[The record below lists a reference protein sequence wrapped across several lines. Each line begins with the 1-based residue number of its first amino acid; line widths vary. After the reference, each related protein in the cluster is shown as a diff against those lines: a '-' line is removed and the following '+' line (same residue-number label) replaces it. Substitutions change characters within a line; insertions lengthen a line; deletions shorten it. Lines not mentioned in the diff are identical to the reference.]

1 MSNKEVEY
9 SDSDSVSESEEV
21 NEHEEEGQEHDDTP
35 DIIVPERKFLKEDED
50 YSVPF
55 PVMRECLVLLLQS
68 RRILRDMMYYRFKMD
83 RFLSGNLSVFEIQ
96 NLLHSQREDKE
107 SDWIAEIQE
116 LKRNLVSEVRRNHT
130 LERDL
135 NRLDKRIALLIKNRG
150 NIQDVL
156 ADKAGLKAQ
165 KHKGDQQKKPELIND
180 PKKLEAYQN
189 LFYLLQTE
197 PKYLAGLVYLVQP
210 EQMESFLST
219 VILTLFGD
227 AFTPREEFLLLS
239 LYRLSVQ
246 KEMSNIATVGDFLK
260 ADTVVPKMIITYN
273 KRKQGTDYLK
283 AVIGPILANVI
294 KQDLNLELKPS
305 AVYISIISENEI
317 RTGEK
322 STLDRHVTDEKAL
335 EIPEVAKIIKARVEQ
350 LTSICDQFL
359 EGIMNSLNRLPY
371 GIRWICKQIQQIAE
385 KNFANSTQ
393 DEILKVI
400 GYFIYY
406 RFIQVAMVS
415 PEEYDL
421 VGREIHPTARKNLI
435 NVSKVLQ
442 TLFNFAQFGAAE
454 KHFVPLNGWITSHI
468 ADIKQYLEEII
479 EVGEPEDYLQVD
491 KYMELTQ
498 KTKPVIIISLPE
510 IAYTHILISKNLDSL
525 VPKGEKD
532 DAMRIIMKELDE
544 FGPPPEISN
553 EDDREVQ
560 LTLTNKFQKSIE
572 EELSPGESLLSQT
585 KEMVISLLR
594 ALPSLPE
601 QKESEDSA
609 PNLVEVL
616 NRARQSDPSLEP
628 EIKKILD
635 NLKKLEE
642 YNLTTHADNYA
653 SFLKAVALE
662 VVNRAEI
669 REQQKKEKQRLTTSL
684 NNLRKHQKYLNE
696 QITQYNQYLQDCR
709 LKHYQ
714 NNKKRKSKK
723 KGDGAKVG
731 PFKFSFSDLAKKK
744 VIVDSEVPA
753 MTRKKIKFVISSDTV
768 GVFDVSAKMAG
779 IDVQTMRLELD
790 DLLELNSIGNTTLE
804 LDQITL
810 DVNMTIHLL
819 NKLFMA

>member
-1 MSNKEVEY
+1 MATKIDFDDTS
-9 SDSDSVSESEEV
+9 SDSSE
-21 NEHEEEGQEHDDTP
+21 NLQPQHQDDHEEEEEDDLV
-35 DIIVPERKFLKEDED
+35 VPERKFLKEDED

-150 NIQDVL
+150 NIQEVL
-156 ADKAGLKAQ
+156 ADKAGLKHQ
-165 KHKGDQQKKPELIND
+165 KHKGDQKKPELISD

-197 PKYLAGLVYLVQP
+197 PKYLAGLVYLIQP
-210 EQMESFLST
+210 EQMETFLGT

-239 LYRLSVQ
+239 LYRLSIQ
-246 KEMSNIATVGDFLK
+246 KEMANIATVGDFLK

-283 AVIGPILANVI
+283 AVIGPILTNVI
-294 KQDLNLELKPS
+294 KQDNLNLELKPA
-305 AVYISIISENEI
+305 AVYAAIISEQEI

-322 STLDRHVTDEKAL
+322 SPLDRNVSDDKAL
-335 EIPEVAKIIKARVEQ
+335 EVPEVNKTIKARVEQ
-350 LTSICDQFL
+350 LTNICEQFL
-359 EGIMNSLNRLPY
+359 EGITSSLNRLPY
-371 GIRWICKQIQQIAE
+371 GIRWICKQIYQIAE
-385 KNFANSTQ
+385 KNFTNSTQ

-421 VGREIHPTARKNLI
+421 VGREILPTSRKNLI

-442 TLFNFAQFGAAE
+442 ALFNFAQFGASE
-454 KHFVPLNGWITSHI
+454 KHFIPLNAWISSHI
-468 ADIKQYLEEII
+468 ADIKRYLEEII

-510 IAYTHILISKNLDSL
+510 IASTHQAISKNLDSL
-525 VPKGEKD
+525 VSKTEKD
-532 DAMRIIMKELDE
+532 DPMRIIMKELDE
-544 FGPPPEISN
+544 FGPPPEISA
-553 EDDREVQ
+553 EDERELQ
-560 LTLTNKFQKSIE
+560 LTLTNKFQKTIE
-572 EELSPGESLLSQT
+572 EELSPGESLLTQT

-594 ALPSLPE
+594 ALPTLPE
-601 QKESEDSA
+601 QKESDET

-616 NRARQSDPSLEP
+616 NRARQADPSLEP

-642 YNLTTHADNYA
+642 YNLTTSQDNYA

-696 QITQYNQYLQDCR
+696 QISHYNQYLQDCR

-714 NNKKRKSKK
+714 NKSKKKKK

-731 PFKFSFSDLAKKK
+731 PFKFSFSELNKKG
-744 VIVDSEVPA
+744 VIVESEVPQ

-768 GVFDVSAKMAG
+768 GVFDVAAKMAG

-790 DLLELNSIGNTTLE
+790 DLLELNSIGTSTLE

>member
-1 MSNKEVEY
+1 MSNQVDY
-9 SDSDSVSESEEV
+9 DDSSSASSSDEHVDNQEHDNEEV
-21 NEHEEEGQEHDDTP
+21 DDTP
-35 DIIVPERKFLKEDED
+35 DIVVPERKFLKEDED

-150 NIQDVL
+150 NIQEVL

-165 KHKGDQQKKPELIND
+165 KTKGEVHKKPDLLND

-283 AVIGPILANVI
+283 AVIGPILSSVI

-305 AVYISIISENEI
+305 AVYAAIISEQEI

-322 STLDRHVTDEKAL
+322 STLDRNVSDDKAL
-335 EIPEVAKIIKARVEQ
+335 EVPEVTKTIKTRVEQ

-359 EGIMNSLNRLPY
+359 EGIINSLNRLPY

-385 KNFANSTQ
+385 KNFTNSTQ

-454 KHFVPLNGWITSHI
+454 KHFVPLNQWISSHI
-468 ADIKQYLEEII
+468 SDIKQYLEEII

-510 IAYTHILISKNLDSL
+510 ISSTHILISKNLDSL

-532 DAMRIIMKELDE
+532 DPMRIIMKELDE
-544 FGPPPEISN
+544 FGPPPEISH

-572 EELSPGESLLSQT
+572 EELSPGESLLSAT

-601 QKESEDSA
+601 QKESEENT
-609 PNLVEVL
+609 PNLIEVL
-616 NRARQSDPSLEP
+616 NKARQTDPSLEP

-642 YNLTTHADNYA
+642 YNLTTHTDNYA

-714 NNKKRKSKK
+714 NKNKKKK
-723 KGDGAKVG
+723 KKNDGAKVG
-731 PFKFSFSDLAKKK
+731 PFKFSFSELHKKK

-790 DLLELNSIGNTTLE
+790 DLLELNSIGTTTLE

>member
-1 MSNKEVEY
+1 MSHPAEY
-9 SDSDSVSESEEV
+9 DDTSSDDSSD
-21 NEHEEEGQEHDDTP
+21 EHTSPSNQQQEHDDTP
-35 DIIVPERKFLKEDED
+35 VLFVPERKFLKEDED

-96 NLLHSQREDKE
+96 NLLHSQREDNE

-165 KHKGDQQKKPELIND
+165 KSKGDAHKKPDMLND

-246 KEMSNIATVGDFLK
+246 KEMSNIGTVGDFLK

-283 AVIGPILANVI
+283 AVIGPILSSVI

-305 AVYISIISENEI
+305 AVYAAIISEQEI

-322 STLDRHVTDEKAL
+322 STLDRNVSDDKAL
-335 EIPEVAKIIKARVEQ
+335 EVPEVTKTIKARVEH
-350 LTSICDQFL
+350 LTAICDQFL
-359 EGIMNSLNRLPY
+359 EGIINSLNRLPY

-385 KNFANSTQ
+385 KNFANSSQ

-421 VGREIHPTARKNLI
+421 VGREIHPPARKNLI

-454 KHFVPLNGWITSHI
+454 KHFIPLNAWINSHI
-468 ADIKQYLEEII
+468 NDIKQYLEEIT

-498 KTKPVIIISLPE
+498 KTKPVIIVSLQEISS
-510 IAYTHILISKNLDSL
+510 THMLISKNLDSL
-525 VPKGEKD
+525 VPKGDKD
-532 DAMRIIMKELDE
+532 DPMRIIMKELDE
-544 FGPPPEISN
+544 FGAPPEISH
-553 EDDREVQ
+553 EDEREVQ

-572 EELSPGESLLSQT
+572 EELAPGESLLSAT

-594 ALPSLPE
+594 SLPSLPE
-601 QKESEDSA
+601 QKESEENT
-609 PNLVEVL
+609 PNLLEVL
-616 NRARQSDPSLEP
+616 NKARQTDPSLEP

-642 YNLTTHADNYA
+642 YNLTTHTDNYA

-714 NNKKRKSKK
+714 SKNKKKK
-723 KGDGAKVG
+723 KKTDGAKVG
-731 PFKFSFSDLAKKK
+731 PFKFSFSELAKKK
-744 VIVDSEVPA
+744 VIVDSEVPQ

-790 DLLELNSIGNTTLE
+790 DLLELNSIGTTTLE

>member
-1 MSNKEVEY
+1 MNKEEY
-9 SDSDSVSESEEV
+9 SDISDSESEEV
-21 NEHEEEGQEHDDTP
+21 HETNNHNEHEHEEEDDTP
-35 DIIVPERKFLKEDED
+35 EIVVPERKFLKEDED

-156 ADKAGLKAQ
+156 ADKAGLKAP
-165 KHKGDQQKKPELIND
+165 KHKGDQKKPELIND

-197 PKYLAGLVYLVQP
+197 PKYLAGLVYLIQP
-210 EQMESFLST
+210 EQMESFLGT

-239 LYRLSVQ
+239 LYRLSIQ
-246 KEMSNIATVGDFLK
+246 KEMANIATVGDFLK

-283 AVIGPILANVI
+283 AVIGPILSNVI
-294 KQDLNLELKPS
+294 KQELNLELKPNL
-305 AVYISIISENEI
+305 VYAAIISEQEI

-322 STLDRHVTDEKAL
+322 STLDRNVSHEKAL
-335 EIPEVAKIIKARVEQ
+335 EVPEVTKTIKARVDQ
-350 LTSICDQFL
+350 LISICEQFL
-359 EGIMNSLNRLPY
+359 DGIISSLNRLPY
-371 GIRWICKQIQQIAE
+371 GIRWICKQIYQIAE
-385 KNFANSTQ
+385 KNFTKSTQ

-442 TLFNFAQFGAAE
+442 ALFNFAQFGSSE
-454 KHFVPLNGWITSHI
+454 KHFIPLNGWITSHMG
-468 ADIKQYLEEII
+468 DIKNYLQEII

-510 IAYTHILISKNLDSL
+510 ICNTHQLISKNLDSL
-525 VPKGEKD
+525 VAKGEKD
-532 DAMRIIMKELDE
+532 DPMRIIMKELDE
-544 FGPPPEISN
+544 FGPPPDIAAD
-553 EDDREVQ
+553 DDREVQ
-560 LTLTNKFQKSIE
+560 LTLSNKFQKTIE

-594 ALPSLPE
+594 ALPTLPE
-601 QKESEDSA
+601 QKDQSDEP
-609 PNLVEVL
+609 PNLVDVL
-616 NRARQSDPSLEP
+616 NKARQADPSLEP

-642 YNLTTHADNYA
+642 YNLTTSADNYS

-696 QITQYNQYLQDCR
+696 QIAQYNQYLQDCR

-714 NNKKRKSKK
+714 NKSKKKK

-731 PFKFSFSDLAKKK
+731 PFKFSFSELHKKG
-744 VIVDSEVPA
+744 VIVDSEVPQI
-753 MTRKKIKFVISSDTV
+753 TRKKIKFVISSDTV

-790 DLLELNSIGNTTLE
+790 DLLELNSIGTTTLE

-819 NKLFMA
+819 NKLFLY

>member
-1 MSNKEVEY
+1 MSNNQVDY
-9 SDSDSVSESEEV
+9 DDTSSVSESEEHIEP
-21 NEHEEEGQEHDDTP
+21 NEPEHEEEDDTP
-35 DIIVPERKFLKEDED
+35 EIVIPERKFLKEDED

-130 LERDL
+130 LERTL
-135 NRLDKRIALLIKNRG
+135 THLDKRIALLIKNRG
-150 NIQDVL
+150 DIQDVL
-156 ADKAGLKAQ
+156 ADKAGLKSKKSKDHPHQ
-165 KHKGDQQKKPELIND
+165 KPELIND

-197 PKYLAGLVYLVQP
+197 PKYLAGLVYFIQP
-210 EQMESFLST
+210 EQMESFLGT

-239 LYRLSVQ
+239 LYRLSIQ
-246 KEMSNIATVGDFLK
+246 KEMNNIATVGDFLK

-273 KRKQGTDYLK
+273 KRKQGTDFLK
-283 AVIGPILANVI
+283 AVIRVILTNVI
-294 KQDLNLELKPS
+294 NQDINLELKPS
-305 AVYISIISENEI
+305 TVYAAIISEQEI

-322 STLDRHVTDEKAL
+322 STLDRNVTDDKAL
-335 EIPEVAKIIKARVEQ
+335 EIPEVNKTIKARVDQ
-350 LTSICDQFL
+350 LIQICDQFL
-359 EGIMNSLNRLPY
+359 EGIISSLNRLPY
-371 GIRWICKQIQQIAE
+371 GIRWICKQIHQIAQ
-385 KNFANSTQ
+385 KNFVNSTQ

-406 RFIQVAMVS
+406 RFIQVAIVS

-421 VGREIHPTARKNLI
+421 VGREVHPTARKNLI
-435 NVSKVLQ
+435 SVSKVLHA
-442 TLFNFAQFGAAE
+442 LFNFAQFGPAE
-454 KHFVPLNGWITSHI
+454 KHFMPLNGWIQSHI
-468 ADIKQYLEEII
+468 SEIKQYLEEII

-498 KTKPVIIISLPE
+498 KTKPVVIISLPE
-510 IAYTHILISKNLDSL
+510 ICSTHQLISKHLDSL
-525 VPKGEKD
+525 VAKGEKD
-532 DAMRIIMKELDE
+532 DPMRIIMKELDE
-544 FGPPPEISN
+544 FGPPPDISPD
-553 EDDREVQ
+553 DDREIQ
-560 LTLTNKFQKSIE
+560 LTLTNKFQKAIE
-572 EELSPGESLLSQT
+572 EELSPGESLLSST

-601 QKESEDSA
+601 QKDSDEA
-609 PNLVEVL
+609 PNLVDVL

-642 YNLTTHADNYA
+642 YNLTTHQDNYA

-696 QITQYNQYLQDCR
+696 QIAQYNQYLQDCR

-714 NNKKRKSKK
+714 NKSKKKK

-731 PFKFSFSDLAKKK
+731 PFKFSFSELSKKG
-744 VIVDSEVPA
+744 VIVESEVPP

-790 DLLELNSIGNTTLE
+790 YLLELNSVGTTTLE
-804 LDQITL
+804 LEQITL